1 MNLFLFCQILFI
13 GSIFSVRPKRSPVGP
28 LWPNRKIP
36 YAFSN
41 IIEFDFEQRDLIR
54 ITLSEIQESLK
65 VDGEK
70 CLEFSERIDESDYIL
85 FTEMEGCSSGIG
97 YFPGKNLISLNDECM
112 TKGTIIHEIMH
123 RYLFIFI

>member
-1 MNLFLFCQILFI
+1 MNFFSFYQVLFI
-13 GSIFSVRPKRSPVGP
+13 CSIVSARPKRSPVGP
-28 LWPNRKIP
+28 LWPIRKIP
-36 YAFSN
+36 FAFSN
-41 IIEFDFEQRDLIR
+41 IIEFDFQERDLIR
-54 ITLSEIQESLK
+54 TTLREVQESLK

-97 YFPGKNLISLNDECM
+97 YFPGRNLISLNNECM

-123 RYLFIFI
+123 R